1 MAVRKASARWEG
13 DLQQGNGQMK
23 TESGEVD
30 GSYGFSSR
38 FEDGSGTNPEELIG
52 AAHAGC
58 YSMALSNILSNN
70 DYEPDYVHTNAR
82 VHLTKGDGGSNV
94 VAECFREGEMPVF
107 GIQFDGG
114 FAISKIELEVEASV
128 PGIEN
133 DAFQGFAEDAKNDCP
148 VSKALGGVSDIA
160 LQATLV

>member
-13 DLQQGNGQMK
+13 DLQQGNGQVK

-30 GSYGFSSR
+30 GSYSFSSR
-38 FEDGSGTNPEELIG
+38 FEEGSGTNPEELIG

-58 YSMALSNILSNN
+58 YSMALSNILSSN

-82 VHLTKGDGGSNV
+82 VHLTKGD
-94 VAECFREGEMPVF
+94 
-107 GIQFDGG
+107 DG
-114 FAISKIELEVEASV
+114 FVIPKIELEVEASV

-133 DAFQGFAEDAKNDCP
+133 EAFQGFAEDAKNNCP

-160 LQATLV
+160 LQAKLV